1 MNYDNE
7 ILYIMP
13 GFLNFSLNEVILEIY
28 SNNSEI
34 TRKNTKIYS
43 FFGSFPQ
50 SIWNGGRPD
59 IGEPEY
65 DIKEMKKVRD
75 YYNLKGIVIAF
86 TFTNPLIKDEHL
98 DDKYCN
104 SILKVF
110 HNGKNEVLINSKV
123 LEQYI
128 RKNYPKYK
136 INQSITTTDKQDYSL
151 DGYHLAVLKKDLN
164 HNFEYLKRIP
174 LEDRRKIEL
183 LCNEMCINDCKFTFQ
198 HYKEMGEIQLGLSKI
213 DDNSLFGK
221 CKHIGKINLYEGF
234 YWMKKFS
241 KYYISPDDIRIKY
254 VPIGFKYFKMCGR
267 EKYSSIGIMSIV
279 DYCINPEFQMDVR
292 TYIIERIL
300 SEYLIWYNKT
310 QKEVWNS

>member
-75 YYNLKGIVIAF
+75 YYNSKGIAIAF

-98 DDKYCN
+98 YDKYCN

-110 HNGKNEVLINSKV
+110 HNGKNEVLVNSKV

-136 INQSITTTDKQDYSL
+136 INQSITTTDKQDNSI

-174 LEDRRKIEL
+174 LEDRRKIHL
-183 LCNEMCINDCKFTFQ
+183 Q
-198 HYKEMGEIQLGLSKI
+198 HLRA
-213 DDNSLFGK
+213 
-221 CKHIGKINLYEGF
+221 C
-234 YWMKKFS
+234 
-241 KYYISPDDIRIKY
+241 
-254 VPIGFKYFKMCGR
+254 
-267 EKYSSIGIMSIV
+267 
-279 DYCINPEFQMDVR
+279 
-292 TYIIERIL
+292 
-300 SEYLIWYNKT
+300 
-310 QKEVWNS
+310 